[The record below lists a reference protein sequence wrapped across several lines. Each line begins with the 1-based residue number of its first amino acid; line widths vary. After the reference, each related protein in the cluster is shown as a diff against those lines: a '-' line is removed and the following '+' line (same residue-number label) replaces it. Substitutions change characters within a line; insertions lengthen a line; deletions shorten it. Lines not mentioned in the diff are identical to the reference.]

1 MMLSQRADWFG
12 DGEVLTALAEHAHK

>member
-12 DGEVLTALAEHAHK
+12 NGEVLTALAEHAHK